1 MQRTTQS
8 VLMEVEE
15 KKNDEK
21 YLSLIR
27 KDFNTDEGEG

>member
-21 YLSLIR
+21 YLPLIR